1 MNRVFFNNIPIEIK
15 CFIFTFIFF
24 IFLCYDELLSCIFYC
39 GDGSKDDSKE
49 DSDEDSKDDSDDD
62 SDESSSEEDEL
73 AHLEKKCKR
82 ISKDVKDI
90 DHEISQIDKANKLD
104 KKLPESAKNFNS
116 HNNFINDKYPN
127 WDRRDLREYLVDEQE
142 RLLRDKKEYESKIS
156 QAKESKG
163 DTKVDS
169 LMGNKRKESSIED
182 RDPNRIKRKKSSNND
197 DSSGFSGPSAPF
209 GPTSDSNVPDTGNS
223 ESREND
229 LSKIIIGKIAFI
241 LREMK
246 RVLTDFIDKIL

>member
-39 GDGSKDDSKE
+39 GDGSKEDSKDDSKE

-62 SDESSSEEDEL
+62 SDESYSEEDEL

-90 DHEISQIDKANKLD
+90 GHEISQIDKAKKLD

-127 WDRRDLREYLVDEQE
+127 
-142 RLLRDKKEYESKIS
+142 
-156 QAKESKG
+156 
-163 DTKVDS
+163 
-169 LMGNKRKESSIED
+169 
-182 RDPNRIKRKKSSNND
+182 
-197 DSSGFSGPSAPF
+197 
-209 GPTSDSNVPDTGNS
+209 
-223 ESREND
+223 
-229 LSKIIIGKIAFI
+229 
-241 LREMK
+241 
-246 RVLTDFIDKIL
+246 